1 MEKLE
6 QVNKTINEK
15 IAEGRE
21 YRMMRSFE
29 IRAEDEAQEPDF
41 IVRGYA
47 STFNEPYVLGSGDG
61 YTVREQV
68 DPHAF
73 DDCDMSDVIMQ
84 YDHQGRVFAR
94 TSNKTLDLAI
104 DDIGLLM
111 DRGYLGGTD
120 IGRQLYQEIR
130 GGYTTKM
137 SFGFRVQED
146 KREVTENM
154 ETGEVDVL
162 RTITK
167 VSKLYDVSAV
177 SLPANPG
184 TSIESARAL
193 CDGLIAEA
201 REEIRKAHEEREA
214 EEQRKK
220 RLRLQLELED

>member
-47 STFNEPYVLGSGDG
+47 STFNEPYELGSGDG

-94 TSNKTLDLAI
+94 TSNKTLDLEV
-104 DDIGLLM
+104 DDTGLLM
-111 DRGYLGGTD
+111 DRAYLGGTD
-120 IGRQLYQEIR
+120 IGRQLYQEIK

-146 KREVTENM
+146 KREVTENA

-177 SLPANPG
+177 SLPRNPG